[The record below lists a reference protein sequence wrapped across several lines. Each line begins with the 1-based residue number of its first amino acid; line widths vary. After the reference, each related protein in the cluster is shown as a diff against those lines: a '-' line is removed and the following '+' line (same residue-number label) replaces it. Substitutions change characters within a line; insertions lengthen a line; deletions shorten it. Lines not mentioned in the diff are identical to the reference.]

1 MKVGF
6 VGLGAMGLEM
16 ARRLLDAGNELIVY
30 NRTRGRTEPL
40 VSLGARVANNPGQAV
55 VGCEAVITM
64 LADDAALE
72 SVIFE
77 QNGILK
83 SLGAGAVHISCGTI
97 SVALSR
103 RLMAAH
109 RERRQDYI
117 AAPVFGRPE
126 AAAAAKL
133 FIVAAGSQDQI
144 GKCEPLFH
152 ALGQKTF
159 VLGDDAPA
167 ASVVKLAGN
176 FLISVVIESLAE
188 AFALA
193 RKSGVEPTQFLEILT
208 SSLFNAPVY
217 KTYGALVAAQKFE
230 PVGFKLPL
238 GLKDNRLVMA
248 AAEEKSVPLP
258 IASLIHDR
266 FVAALANGL
275 SESDWSA
282 ISKMAMRDAGL

>member
-1 MKVGF
+1 
-6 VGLGAMGLEM
+6 
-16 ARRLLDAGNELIVY
+16 
-30 NRTRGRTEPL
+30 NRTRSRAEQL
-40 VSLGARVANNPGQAV
+40 AASGARIAESPGQAAA
-55 VGCEAVITM
+55 GCDVVITM
-64 LADDAALE
+64 LADDSALE
-72 SVIFE
+72 SMVFN
-77 QNGILK
+77 QNGILH
-83 SLGAGAVHISCGTI
+83 SLAPGKVHISCSTI

-103 RLMAAH
+103 RLARAH
-109 RERRQDYI
+109 REHRQDYI

-152 ALGQKTF
+152 LMGRKTF

-167 ASVVKLAGN
+167 ANVVKLAGN
-176 FLISVVIESLAE
+176 FLISAVIESLSE

-193 RKSGVEPTQFLEILT
+193 RKSGVDPTQFLEILT

-217 KTYGALVAAQKFE
+217 KTYGALVASQKFE
-230 PVGFKLPL
+230 PVGFKLSL

-258 IASLIHDR
+258 LASLIHDR
-266 FVAALANGL
+266 FIAAMANGL
-275 SESDWSA
+275 AESDWSA
-282 ISKMAMRDAGL
+282 ISSMAMRDAGL

>member
-1 MKVGF
+1 MKIGF
-6 VGLGAMGLEM
+6 IGLGAMGTPM
-16 ARRLLDAGNELIVY
+16 ARKLLEAGHELIVY
-30 NRTRGRTEPL
+30 NRTRSRAEPL
-40 VSLGARVANNPGQAV
+40 ATSGALIAQTPGQAAS
-55 VGCEAVITM
+55 GSDAVITM
-64 LADDAALE
+64 LADDGPLE
-72 SVIFE
+72 STVFDT
-77 QNGILK
+77 QGILQ
-83 SLGAGAVHISCGTI
+83 SLGAGKVHISCSTI

-103 RLMAAH
+103 RLVIAH

-133 FIVAAGSQDQI
+133 FIVAAGPHDQI
-144 GKCEPLFH
+144 GKCEALFH
-152 ALGQKTF
+152 VMGQKTF

-167 ASVVKLAGN
+167 ANVVKLAGN
-176 FLISVVIESLAE
+176 FLISAVIESLSE

-193 RKSGVEPTQFLEILT
+193 RKSGVDPTQFLEILT

-258 IASLIHDR
+258 LASLIHDR
-266 FVAALANGL
+266 FIAAIANGL
-275 SESDWSA
+275 AESDWSA
-282 ISKMAMRDAGL
+282 ISSMAMRDAGL